1 MRANRVITCGCI
13 EPAQIERGDVH
24 LIERIA
30 AQWLQLCKEATN
42 DEPFYRPE
50 WVGAYLRAFEPR
62 GGLLL
67 VTAHMEERL
76 MGVLPLIEE
85 NTLFCG
91 FPVRMLRGAA
101 NVHSCRF
108 DLVRASGPDGELA
121 VKAIWET
128 IKKDT
133 TWDVIELPYVPSGG
147 AAEQL
152 LRLASGD
159 GFLTG
164 QTESDETPYIPN
176 LQHSML
182 RSGHSHFQSN
192 VRRRM
197 RKAREQWPVRLNR
210 VVTTDPAALERFY
223 ELESSG
229 WKGKSKTAIACSPA
243 IRRFYDAIAKAGAQA
258 GYFSLYLL
266 EFGDTV
272 VAGHFGLAY
281 NGHYYSPKV
290 AYDERFAAYGPG
302 HLIVDAILR
311 DIADRG
317 FQGYDFLGPRM
328 EWKTEWTKDLRGHSF
343 CYVFRPG
350 LFGSILYSARLKVRE
365 KLAEFARRAA
375 FARVQKWLESRVL
388 G

>member
-1 MRANRVITCGCI
+1 
-13 EPAQIERGDVH
+13 
-24 LIERIA
+24 
-30 AQWLQLCKEATN
+30 
-42 DEPFYRPE
+42 
-50 WVGAYLRAFEPR
+50 
-62 GGLLL
+62 
-67 VTAHMEERL
+67 

-108 DLVRASGPDGELA
+108 DLLCASGPDGELA
-121 VKAIWET
+121 VKAIWES

-152 LRLASGD
+152 LRQASGD

-164 QTESDETPYIPN
+164 QIESDETPYIPN

-210 VVTTDPAALERFY
+210 VVTTDAAALERSY

-229 WKGKSKTAIACSPA
+229 WKGKGKTAIACSPA

-311 DIADRG
+311 DIADRKTKEWSWARYLETLMG
-317 FQGYDFLGPRM
+317 EKCYRLFDPADPRPFF
-328 EWKTEWTKDLRGHSF
+328 ESAVRFAGRRWDAAVGELR
-343 CYVFRPG
+343 
-350 LFGSILYSARLKVRE
+350 
-365 KLAEFARRAA
+365 
-375 FARVQKWLESRVL
+375 SRVTAPIP
-388 G
+388 GVPEADR

>member
-1 MRANRVITCGCI
+1 MRANGVVACGYI

-24 LIERIA
+24 LIERNA
-30 AQWLQLCKEATN
+30 ARWLQLCKEATN

-50 WVGAYLRAFEPR
+50 WVGAYLSAFEPR
-62 GGLLL
+62 GTLVL

-108 DLVRASGPDGELA
+108 DLLRASGLDGELA
-121 VKAIWET
+121 VNAIWES
-128 IKKDT
+128 IKKDA

-229 WKGKSKTAIACSPA
+229 WKGKGKTAIACSPA

-272 VAGHFGLAY
+272 VAGHFGLSY

-290 AYDERFAAYGPG
+290 AYDEKFAA
-302 HLIVDAILR
+302 
-311 DIADRG
+311 
-317 FQGYDFLGPRM
+317 
-328 EWKTEWTKDLRGHSF
+328 
-343 CYVFRPG
+343 
-350 LFGSILYSARLKVRE
+350 FG
-365 KLAEFARRAA
+365 
-375 FARVQKWLESRVL
+375 
-388 G
+388 

>member
-1 MRANRVITCGCI
+1 
-13 EPAQIERGDVH
+13 
-24 LIERIA
+24 
-30 AQWLQLCKEATN
+30 
-42 DEPFYRPE
+42 
-50 WVGAYLRAFEPR
+50 
-62 GGLLL
+62 
-67 VTAHMEERL
+67 MEERL

-108 DLVRASGPDGELA
+108 DLLCASGPDGELA
-121 VKAIWET
+121 VKAIWKS

-147 AAEQL
+147 GAEQL
-152 LRLASGD
+152 LRLASGH

-229 WKGKSKTAIACSPA
+229 WKGKGKTAIACSPA

-317 FQGYDFLGPRM
+317 FEGYDFLGPRM
-328 EWKTEWTKDLRGHSF
+328 EWKTAWAKDLRSHSF

-350 LFGSILYSARLKVRE
+350 LFGSILCTARLKVRE
-365 KLAEFARRAA
+365 KLAEFSRCAA
-375 FARVQKWLESRVL
+375 FARVQNWLESKVL